1 MKKCNNF
8 IKIISGISFTK
19 NLVLVEKN
27 PYLKKNL
34 KYLVEKNNKNNKDI
48 KIISA
53 NLSLLSDQIKHL
65 HFRKSF
71 NMINII
77 KKDIRLYGNNLNQFI
92 NEYNESTKFHQII
105 SHLYLHYFEIY
116 ENLLQIYNGVKL
128 TKSIKK
134 IDFLFSQYKNNLLK
148 LNSMSLVF
156 DLNQTLLVL
165 DEMNKQTNECFSFLE
180 KFIKLH
186 LAQKYLQNLIKKIDF
201 LFKTNFTIFT
211 ANELEIIEKNKIYLE
226 DEMKKFNYFFQN
238 IDFTNAFGLVQNL
251 CHLTNKIYHFVF
263 IHIKSLPIITKCQK
277 IIFDQTNDILLSK
290 DKIFEVAKQIKLFF
304 KNKNSYQILIDE
316 CTKKIIEIETIYKQT
331 QTMKIVSYQDKN
343 HALSLLFDYSN
354 KISIL
359 KKQMQK
365 NIEQINDFTRN
376 FIFAIENL
384 NNLYAFHYQL
394 LAIVNDLNKND
405 NAELNEMKATLL
417 HNIQTINRWFTT
429 FVLNQEIN
437 FNEFNSIIIDLDRQL
452 QVFCK
457 KIKQKKI
464 LQQYA
469 YSLIIYINRFQQ
481 NSDYEQNFLK
491 ISSLYQGQKY
501 EQCIDLILSIHWPK
515 DHASY

>member
-27 PYLKKNL
+27 PYLKENL
-34 KYLVEKNNKNNKDI
+34 KYLVEKNNKNNKNI
-48 KIISA
+48 RIIST
-53 NLSLLSDQIKHL
+53 NLSLLNDQIKHL
-65 HFRKSF
+65 HFRKSLS
-71 NMINII
+71 MIKTL
-77 KKDIRLYGNNLNQFI
+77 KKDLWLYGNNLDQFI

-116 ENLLQIYNGVKL
+116 ENLRQIYNDTKL
-128 TKSIKK
+128 IKTIKK
-134 IDFLFSQYKNNLLK
+134 IDFLFDQYKDNLLK

-156 DLNQTLLVL
+156 DLNKTLLVL
-165 DEMNKQTNECFSFLE
+165 DEMNKQTNECFVFLE

-186 LAQKYLQNLIKKIDF
+186 LVQKYLQNFIKKIDF
-201 LFKTNFTIFT
+201 LFKTNLTLFTG
-211 ANELEIIEKNKIYLE
+211 NELEIVEKNKIYLE
-226 DEMKKFNYFFQN
+226 DKMKKFNYFFQN
-238 IDFTNAFGLVQNL
+238 MDFTNAFGLIQNL
-251 CHLTNKIYHFVF
+251 CFLTNKIYHFVF
-263 IHIKSLPIITKCQK
+263 IHIKSLPIIGKCQK
-277 IIFDQTNDILLSK
+277 IIFDQTNDILSSK

-304 KNKNSYQILIDE
+304 KNKNSYQTLIDE
-316 CTKKIIEIETIYKQT
+316 CTKKIIEIESISKKAKI
-331 QTMKIVSYQDKN
+331 MKIISYHDKS

-354 KISIL
+354 RISIL
-359 KKQMQK
+359 KKQIQK
-365 NIEQINDFTRN
+365 NIEQINGFTRN
-376 FIFAIENL
+376 FIFVIENL

-394 LAIVNDLNKND
+394 LAIVNNLNKKNND
-405 NAELNEMKATLL
+405 ELNEMKEALL
-417 HNIQTINRWFTT
+417 HNIQIINRWFTT

-437 FNEFNSIIIDLDRQL
+437 FIEINSIIIDLDRQL

-469 YSLIIYINRFQQ
+469 YSLIIYVNRFQQ

-491 ISSLYQGQKY
+491 ISSLYQMQKF

-515 DHASY
+515 DYAGY